1 MSNLL
6 YMDETNCNGV
16 YASKANS
23 LTAAL
28 TPASNGI
35 ISNGNGNGNGNDN
48 INSNSNSNNIL
59 LAGNISISN
68 SNNSNNISTANIIS
82 NNTNTNNI
90 NNINIMNVAASTVTM
105 ATAVGNT
112 NVNVNVNAVGPG
124 IVSAATLPTSVS
136 NEDLSQ
142 SLSEYTDADESIS
155 APTEFLAEFL
165 SAVMLKDYKKALK
178 YCKLILQYEPNN
190 ATAKEFY
197 PLIIEKLR
205 GTAASDSDENYNKS
219 SSPDPVLELQSSD
232 PSAGESDEA
241 AFEDQP
247 IDNMEGGIDVYGLA
261 EDNCNSLGD
270 SNSHELNV
278 SSRSDSIDSAGD
290 SLSESVDDEGEEEDV
305 DDEDVVEIDDDDD
318 DDDDDDEE
326 DEVDDD
332 DDEDDEEDVISSSG
346 DDLPI
351 DDPNSIGAAAG
362 TGNNSLS
369 SRNSSSGGG
378 GGGGRSRSDN
388 TTHSYSSLLLE
399 EEDDIAPVNLKFT
412 KELSSPD
419 LDVSN
424 GNKLPSTSCS
434 DSESPTEPLT
444 QRLAAILRS
453 KCGVSSTDDKY

>member
-6 YMDETNCNGV
+6 YMDETNCNGI
-16 YASKANS
+16 YASKVNS
-23 LTAAL
+23 TASTLT
-28 TPASNGI
+28 TTTSN
-35 ISNGNGNGNGNDN
+35 NNN
-48 INSNSNSNNIL
+48 ITNCNESSNNIL
-59 LAGNISISN
+59 HASNIIMSTT
-68 SNNSNNISTANIIS
+68 NNSNNNSNVNGNSTSNII
-82 NNTNTNNI
+82 NNANTNNI
-90 NNINIMNVAASTVTM
+90 NNINIMNIAASTVAM
-105 ATAVGNT
+105 TAAVANA
-112 NVNVNVNAVGPG
+112 NVNAAGTATG
-124 IVSAATLPTSVS
+124 LTSTTLPTSVS

-205 GTAASDSDENYNKS
+205 DAAASDSDENYNKS
-219 SSPDPVLELQSSD
+219 SSPEPVLELQSSD
-232 PSAGESDEA
+232 PSAGESDDA
-241 AFEDQP
+241 AFEDQAIGI
-247 IDNMEGGIDVYGLA
+247 IDDGIDEYGLA
-261 EDNCNSLGD
+261 EDNCHSLDD

-278 SSRSDSIDSAGD
+278 SSRSGSSDSAGG
-290 SLSESVDDEGEEEDV
+290 SISESMDEEVEGEEI
-305 DDEDVVEIDDDDD
+305 DDEDIDGIDDDDVGDEDED
-318 DDDDDDEE
+318 DDDDDDE
-326 DEVDDD
+326 V
-332 DDEDDEEDVISSSG
+332 EDVNSSSG

-351 DDPNSIGAAAG
+351 DDPNSIEAAAG

-378 GGGGRSRSDN
+378 GSGRSRSDN

-453 KCGVSSTDDKY
+453 KCGVSSAGDNY